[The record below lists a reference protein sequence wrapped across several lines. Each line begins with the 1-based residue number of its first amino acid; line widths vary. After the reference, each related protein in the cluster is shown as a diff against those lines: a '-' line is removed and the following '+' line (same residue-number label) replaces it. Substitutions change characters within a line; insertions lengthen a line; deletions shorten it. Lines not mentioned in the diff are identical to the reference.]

1 MKKIL
6 AIAIG
11 TAIALGTV
19 SFAFAQDTT
28 STSSKKMSKK
38 KKKTDNTDKK

>member
-1 MKKIL
+1 MKKVL

-19 SFAFAQDTT
+19 SFAFGQDTT
-28 STSSKKMSKK
+28 DTTKKMSKK
-38 KKKTDNTDKK
+38 KKKTDSTDKK